1 MDDVVK
7 LVAIYVTYF
16 AEIAAALVI
25 VIGALQAIWIY
36 LRWILKTKSDFK
48 ELNQSR
54 LKLGHSL
61 SLGLGFLVGADVIKS
76 AVTPSWNEIGIL
88 GAVVGIRIVL
98 NFFLNR
104 DLKEWAGSEK
114 E

>member
-1 MDDVVK
+1 MYEIVK
-7 LVAIYVTYF
+7 LIALYVAYF

-36 LRWILKTKSDFK
+36 LRWVFTIKSHFR
-48 ELNQSR
+48 ELTQSR

-98 NFFLNR
+98 NFFLMR
-104 DLKEWAGSEK
+104 DIKEWGSSTQK
-114 E
+114 